1 MKSLNLIL
9 MKIIINFLQNHG
21 MLIAS
26 NDIDEVLEEIY
37 YFEDLFLEI
46 IGINKNNLYIKVE
59 LEGVLNDGFYE
70 YKFKGLDKQKII
82 NDRIFFQTMLFLLIL
97 NLKTFNI

>member
-1 MKSLNLIL
+1 
-9 MKIIINFLQNHG
+9 